1 MPTPDKSTY
10 RLAVTRPVWLPF
22 NNTAKLIV
30 DDLMSKLGY
39 PTTGPKAVK
48 YAIVVASVLKAA
60 QTVEGS
66 SRSEQ
71 PTYLGIQLKA
81 SAWSRYPLVGRD
93 IAKKVIDD
101 FIILVG
107 ASFIEG
113 SGDSGLHKDEKGK
126 WRTDPIMSMYG
137 IDLTRLLSNLAAARF
152 V

>member
-1 MPTPDKSTY
+1 MVATDKSTY
-10 RLAVTRPVWLPF
+10 RPEVARPVWLPF
-22 NNTAKLIV
+22 NDPAEKIV
-30 DDLMSKLGY
+30 GDLMSELGY
-39 PTTGPKAVK
+39 PTTGPKAIK

-101 FIILVG
+101 LIIRFR

-126 WRTDPIMSMYG
+126 WRTVSNVSAYG
-137 IDLTRLLSNLAAARF
+137 SK
-152 V
+152 